1 MEINKLDNPAWYSLS
16 ETHKDFVVDYEQ
28 IKFYDPDYCPFGGAL
43 HDDETESGIAA
54 YASLTDSFFVIGNKP
69 VVSDKVQVE
78 HELICNQMLL
88 DEGIDI
94 DIHENIIALQTEDQ
108 RDDLFKL
115 VNLVQPGY
123 FKNKT
128 SDLGSYYGIYKD
140 EQLIAVAGERMKM
153 EGYTELSAI
162 VTHPEHTGKGYA
174 KQLIVH
180 ASNKIFNEYKI
191 PYLHVADTNLNA
203 IRLYEKLGFVTRKK
217 ISFWKLL
224 TIKGQ

>member
-1 MEINKLDNPAWYSLS
+1 MEMNKLDNPAWYSLN

-43 HDDETESGIAA
+43 NDNETKLGIAT
-54 YASLTDSFFVIGNKP
+54 YASLTDSFFVIGNRP
-69 VVSDKVQVE
+69 DINDKVRVE
-78 HELICNQMLL
+78 SELVCNQMVL
-88 DEGIDI
+88 DKRIDI
-94 DIHENIIALQTEDQ
+94 DIKENIVELQTEIH

-128 SDLGSYYGIYKD
+128 VDLGSYYGIYKIN
-140 EQLIAVAGERMKM
+140 QLVAVAGERMKM
-153 EGYTELSAI
+153 DDYTELSAI

-180 ASNKIFNEYKI
+180 ASNKIFNESKI
-191 PYLHVADTNLNA
+191 PYLHVADNNVNA
-203 IRLYEKLGFVTRKK
+203 IGLYEKLGFLTRKK
-217 ISFWKLL
+217 ISFWRLYPNAL
-224 TIKGQ
+224 